1 MKIMGLDIGGANTDC
16 AIIELNDENNQI
28 KSIKKSKKYL
38 PMWIKND
45 KLNECLQDLSKEDI
59 DSIDIICV
67 SMTAE
72 LSDAYETKIEGVLD
86 ISKKVHDTFSDKIIK
101 FVTFEGLK
109 TYEEIQE
116 NPLIAAA
123 ANWIGTANAIK
134 HIKNNCIFMDMGT
147 TTTDIIPLINKENV
161 AKHTDVERLGSGEL
175 VYTGMLRTNLATI
188 VHEIPINNINTTVSS
203 ELFTITADIHRILG
217 HITQE
222 EYTCDTPD
230 KKGKDIVSCKRR
242 LCRLVCA
249 DLDSLSDDTI
259 EDMANYI
266 YEKQIYQ
273 VTKGLI
279 KVVEKTGLDTVVIS
293 DFGHGNICKKAA
305 KQLGLNI
312 INIENHMSKEA
323 TSIITAIGA
332 IQMYVEETISSDF
345 RVLPF
350 I

>member
-1 MKIMGLDIGGANTDC
+1 MGLDIGGANTDC
-16 AIIELNDENNQI
+16 AIIELNDENGHI
-28 KSIKKSKKYL
+28 KSVKKSKRYL

-45 KLNECLQDLSKEDI
+45 ELKECLMDLSKEDI
-59 DSIDIICV
+59 DCTDVICV

-86 ISKKVHDTFSDKIIK
+86 ISKKVHYTFSDKTVK

-109 TYEEIQE
+109 TYEEILE
-116 NPLIAAA
+116 NPLSAAA
-123 ANWIGTANAIK
+123 ANWIGTANAVK
-134 HIKNNCIFMDMGT
+134 HIRNSCIFMDMGT
-147 TTTDIIPLINKENV
+147 TTTDIIPLINKEN
-161 AKHTDVERLGSGEL
+161 AAGHTDVERLGSGEL
-175 VYTGMLRTNLATI
+175 VYTGMLRTNLAAI
-188 VHEIPINNINTTVSS
+188 VQELPVNNINTTVSS
-203 ELFTITADIHRILG
+203 ELFTISADVHRILG

-259 EDMANYI
+259 EDMAKYI
-266 YEKQIYQ
+266 YEKQICQ

-293 DFGHGNICKKAA
+293 DFGHGNVCKKAA
-305 KQLGLNI
+305 EELGLNI
-312 INIENHMSKEA
+312 ISIENYMSKEA
-323 TSIITAIGA
+323 TSVITAIGA
-332 IQMYVEETISSDF
+332 IQMYVEENVSPDF
-345 RVLPF
+345 TLLPF
-350 I
+350 V